1 MGAIEHVFGV
11 GTKFDAAGNP
21 IERGKGNLVDEA
33 ARVAKIAA
41 DKLKVAAAKAVPQ
54 VAVSQTV
61 AAQAAAVVA
70 AVAAPATVSPVVAPN
85 VIAAP
90 PAPAATPIPP
100 AAPVATAATP
110 VPPAAPVTTVAE
122 KLAGVLH
129 NVEAAIESDV
139 KKVEAEIAS
148 LVKDL

>member
-1 MGAIEHVFGV
+1 MGAIENVFGV
-11 GTKFDAAGNP
+11 GTKIDAAGNP
-21 IERGKGNLVDEA
+21 IERGKGNLADMV
-33 ARVAKIAA
+33 ARAAKIAS
-41 DKLKVAAAKAVPQ
+41 DKAKVAAAAAKAAPE

-61 AAQAAAVVA
+61 AAQAAAVVVA

-85 VIAAP
+85 VVAAP

-100 AAPVATAATP
+100 AAPVAT
-110 VPPAAPVTTVAE
+110 VAE

-129 NVEAAIESDV
+129 NVEAASQSDV

>member
-1 MGAIEHVFGV
+1 MGAIENVFGV
-11 GTKFDAAGNP
+11 GTKIDAAGNP
-21 IERGKGNLVDEA
+21 IERGKGNLTDMA
-33 ARVAKIAA
+33 ARAAKIAA
-41 DKLKVAAAKAVPQ
+41 DKVKVAAAKAVPQ

-85 VIAAP
+85 VVAAP

-100 AAPVATAATP
+100 AAPVAT
-110 VPPAAPVTTVAE
+110 VAE

-129 NVEAAIESDV
+129 NVEAAIQSDV